1 MTAGT
6 SENTYAGGA
15 FDDSL
20 PGGKAGGFLK
30 LSEHRMHYRGDAG
43 ELGSPLDR
51 MELKRGGAANRL
63 LFFSHPSYANRQF
76 YCSDASILKN
86 VHLQRWPQLA
96 GSGRRIRGL
105 TGARRFGYAA
115 LLVAALALVGG
126 IFSLKEAAVG
136 LVVSQIPVEWE
147 AKLGDSVYEQLAASH
162 HVVDDPALNATL
174 QRIVQ
179 PVANS
184 ADRLSERSYEFRFH
198 IIEDSTINAFALPGG
213 TMVFHTGLILRAGSP
228 EEIAGV
234 AAHELAHVTHQHG
247 MRQMVQS
254 LGLLLIAQALLGD
267 MEGLVGVLVTQGQEL
282 LSLKFSR
289 DYEHEADLTGLAYL
303 RDANIDPT
311 GMLSF
316 FEKLQES
323 GSGNMLED
331 ADFLSTHPATADRIE
346 ALQEAIEATQKNS
359 PPHQFTLDFH
369 AFQNR
374 LQSHLQQ

>member
-1 MTAGT
+1 MPSGAAKD
-6 SENTYAGGA
+6 TYIGGA

-20 PGGKAGGFLK
+20 PGGKAGGFLR
-30 LSEHRMHYRGDAG
+30 LSEHRMHYQGEAG
-43 ELGSPLDR
+43 ELELPLDR

-86 VHLQRWPQLA
+86 AHLQRWPQLA
-96 GSGRRIRGL
+96 GTGRRIRGL
-105 TGARRFGYAA
+105 TGARRLGYAM
-115 LLVAALALVGG
+115 LLVAAIALVVG

-136 LVVSQIPVEWE
+136 LVVAQIPVEWE

-162 HVVDDPALNATL
+162 RIVDDPELNATL
-174 QRIVQ
+174 HSIVR
-179 PVANS
+179 PVADS
-184 ADRLSERSYEFRFH
+184 AGRLSERRYEFRFH
-198 IIEDSTINAFALPGG
+198 IIEDSTTNAFALPGG
-213 TMVFHTGLILRAGSP
+213 TMVFHTGLLLRAGSP

-234 AAHELAHVTHQHG
+234 AAHERAHVTHQHG
-247 MRQMVQS
+247 LRQMVQS
-254 LGLLLIAQALLGD
+254 VGLLLIAQALLGD
-267 MEGLVGVLVTQGQEL
+267 VEGLVGVLVMQGQEL
-282 LSLKFSR
+282 LTLKFSR
-289 DYEHEADLTGLAYL
+289 DYEHEADLTGLEYL
-303 RDANIDPT
+303 RDANVDPS

-316 FEKLQES
+316 FAKLQEA
-323 GSGNMLED
+323 GSGNMLEE

-374 LQSHLQQ
+374 LQLHLQQ